1 MRGKQRLKGQA
12 LSHHR
17 KKKLSFQSE
26 LSGDRSKSSDTD
38 IRRGASDLEDIFDK
52 NEFKIYFRGK
62 TFNIN

>member
-1 MRGKQRLKGQA
+1 ME
-12 LSHHR
+12 

>member
-1 MRGKQRLKGQA
+1 ME
-12 LSHHR
+12 
-17 KKKLSFQSE
+17 KKKNLSFQSE

-38 IRRGASDLEDIFDK
+38 FRRGASDLEDIFDK